1 MTGFATVPSVRMTL
15 PGGLEAKEAR
25 VFSVIGLM
33 AVGAVALRVAGVSP
47 VVVFVA
53 ASVAVAGLA
62 WVLGVAT
69 EEAGEAAG
77 PRLSAL
83 LNATF
88 GNLPEMIIVIL
99 AIREGLLDV
108 ARASI
113 IGSVIGNVLLILG
126 ASLLACGWRNGR
138 QPFDRATAGLNATML
153 VLATALL
160 AIPTLFAAT
169 TGTSV
174 SEETGLTHGLAVIA
188 VLVYAGYLYASFQNP
203 EERGDISHSKARW
216 TVRLSVTMLALTALA
231 TGVMSEVLV
240 VAIEPTIEETG
251 ISQIFIGLIIVPLV
265 GNVAEHMAAVK
276 IAYGGNL
283 NFAMGIAFNSALQV
297 ALGVTAVAVAAGYAF
312 GNELVLD
319 FQPLEIAFLIAAT
332 LLAGL
337 VASNGAANWIEGVQ
351 LLAIYAMACIV
362 FWYL

>member
-1 MTGFATVPSVRMTL
+1 MQRTL

-33 AVGAVALRVAGVSP
+33 AIGAVALRVAGVSP
-47 VVVFVA
+47 VIVFVA
-53 ASVAVAGLA
+53 AGVAVAGLA

-88 GNLPEMIIVIL
+88 GNLPEMIIVVL

-138 QPFDRATAGLNATML
+138 TPFDRATAGLNATML
-153 VLATALL
+153 VLATAVL

-169 TGTSV
+169 GGASL
-174 SEETGLTHGLAVIA
+174 SEQTGLTHGLALIA
-188 VLVYAGYLYASFQNP
+188 LLVYGAYLYASFQDP
-203 EERGDISHSKARW
+203 EDRGDIPHGNARW
-216 TVRLSVTMLALTALA
+216 SVRLSIVMLALTALA
-231 TGVMSEVLV
+231 TGVLSEVLV

-251 ISQIFIGLIIVPLV
+251 VSEVFIGLIIVPLV

-297 ALGVTAVAVAAGYAF
+297 ALGVTAVAVAAGWAF
-312 GNELVLD
+312 NNELLLN
-319 FQPLEIAFLIAAT
+319 FKPLELAFLISAT

-351 LLAIYAMACIV
+351 LIAVYLIACLV

>member
-1 MTGFATVPSVRMTL
+1 VQRTL

-25 VFSVIGLM
+25 VFSVIGLLAAG
-33 AVGAVALRVAGVSP
+33 AVGLRIAGVSP

-126 ASLLACGWRNGR
+126 AALLACGWRNGR
-138 QPFDRATAGLNATML
+138 RPFDRATAGLNATML

-169 TGTSV
+169 VGTSDA
-174 SEETGLTHGLAVIA
+174 EQRGLTHGLAVIA
-188 VLVYAGYLYASFQNP
+188 ILVYAAYLYASFQDP
-203 EERGDISHSKARW
+203 ENRGDISHSKARW
-216 TVRLSVTMLALTALA
+216 TVPLSIVMLAVTALA
-231 TGVMSEVLV
+231 TGILSEILV
-240 VAIEPTIEETG
+240 AAIEPTIEETG
-251 ISQIFIGLIIVPLV
+251 ISEIFIGLIVVPLV

-283 NFAMGIAFNSALQV
+283 DFAMGIAFNSALQV

-312 GNELVLD
+312 DNELVLD